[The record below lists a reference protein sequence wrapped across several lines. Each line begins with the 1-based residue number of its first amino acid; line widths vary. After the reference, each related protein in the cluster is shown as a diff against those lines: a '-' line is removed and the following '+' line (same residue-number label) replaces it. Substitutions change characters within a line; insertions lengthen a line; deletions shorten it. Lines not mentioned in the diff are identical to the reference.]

1 MRDCSVCECPPDE
14 VPQLWKDAE
23 AGTAGDGTCLSRKQ
37 PGMLAVLPP
46 AHRTRTLCFFQVYAC
61 HHYLRATAVQAACKL
76 SARLKLLWCI
86 LIESATAAASVQ
98 RVDEGTRSRLLN
110 IHGWRGF
117 NNPWMPLD
125 EEDVDFSY
133 INLQQNPERYTG
145 YKVRALPCCT
155 FCAVRVATLIGPGR

>member
-1 MRDCSVCECPPDE
+1 M
-14 VPQLWKDAE
+14 
-23 AGTAGDGTCLSRKQ
+23 
-37 PGMLAVLPP
+37 
-46 AHRTRTLCFFQVYAC
+46 
-61 HHYLRATAVQAACKL
+61 
-76 SARLKLLWCI
+76 
-86 LIESATAAASVQ
+86 Q

-155 FCAVRVATLIGPGR
+155 FYAVRDAALISQASDYCQIHQLTNDWLLGAPG